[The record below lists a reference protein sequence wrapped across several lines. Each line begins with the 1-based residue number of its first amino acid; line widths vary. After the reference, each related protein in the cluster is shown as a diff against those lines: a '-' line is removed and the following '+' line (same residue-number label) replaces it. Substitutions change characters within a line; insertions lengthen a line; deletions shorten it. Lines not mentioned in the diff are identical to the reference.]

1 MVTVETQNG
10 RAAVRH
16 DFTVIA
22 RWIAPGARVL
32 DLGCGDGSLL
42 AYLRK
47 VRDIQGY
54 GVDIDLENVCAAI
67 GKGLSVIH
75 ADLEVGLVSFNSDS
89 FDYVILSHTLQT
101 VRNIELVIAEMLR
114 VGKEAVVTFPNFAYW
129 SHRLDLILG
138 KMPTSAVLPY
148 AWYNTP
154 NIHLCTLKDFDAF
167 CKMKDIAVY
176 EQKIM
181 GKKRNVRLFPNFF
194 GRIAVYRI
202 GSAVV

>member
-54 GVDIDLENVCAAI
+54 GVDIDLGNVCAAI

-89 FDYVILSHTLQT
+89 FDYVILSQTLQT

-129 SHRLDLILG
+129 SHRLDLLLG
-138 KMPTSAVLPY
+138 KMPTSAVDL
-148 AWYNTP
+148 
-154 NIHLCTLKDFDAF
+154 
-167 CKMKDIAVY
+167 
-176 EQKIM
+176 
-181 GKKRNVRLFPNFF
+181 LF
-194 GRIAVYRI
+194 
-202 GSAVV
+202 SLS